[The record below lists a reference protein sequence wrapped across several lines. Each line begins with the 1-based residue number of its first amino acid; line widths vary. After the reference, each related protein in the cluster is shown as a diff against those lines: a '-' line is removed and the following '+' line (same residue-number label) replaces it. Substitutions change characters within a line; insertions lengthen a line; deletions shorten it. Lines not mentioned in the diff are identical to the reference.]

1 MPTLLQAQPVPQLN
15 MNGANTA
22 NALNGIASA
31 FMDTGQQALRQQAL
45 AQAQQKQSATLGL
58 GNVFGQLAQG
68 QAPDVN
74 AMLQYG
80 AAAGWSPEQL
90 RGYGSI
96 ASNLNDPNS
105 KVSTAFA
112 ASGGNYAHTPQGIRE
127 SQQFDLKKQEMGA
140 GQSAAAAAAARA
152 DAPINGMVNGQL
164 VTVRTGDVLAGKV
177 PGFQPLAGTDQM
189 KAAAGA
195 NADLYPGIKGTNP
208 VALPASSEDGA
219 PPNAPMSP
227 NQRIAMG
234 LDSNKEPTVQNY
246 VVRTPQG
253 VVTGRTADGKTDIAT
268 GQPLPGPAQIV
279 SPSNQGGVGG
289 FVPGQ
294 TEQSNLRRDYTN
306 ARSLAAG
313 AAQIADLV
321 DRNPSLVGFTG
332 NMARTAQSVIG
343 QGQTLAKAL
352 GFSSPEQAGR
362 AALATIA
369 KSVDLNSPDVQ
380 KTMDP
385 QFLMNLTDPNVHAID
400 RMHAVVTALAAPILF
415 PGNNQ
420 YMYSKDAMNR
430 VRSVIG
436 DPNAWLQDPKA
447 YSAGMRRLSDIAKQ
461 QADSSSAQLETG
473 DVRSAQPLNINPGA
487 APGQGPNPA
496 GNSPGGAPALTYV
509 PGKGFQ

>member
-1 MPTLLQAQPVPQLN
+1 
-15 MNGANTA
+15 MNGANTGQ
-22 NALNGIASA
+22 ALNGIASA

-45 AQAQQKQSATLGL
+45 AAAQQKQAAIGQVANAFQSLG
-58 GNVFGQLAQG
+58 QG
-68 QAPDVN
+68 QPVDYG
-74 AMLQYG
+74 MLG
-80 AAAGWSPEQL
+80 ASALAAGVDPSHL
-90 RGYGSI
+90 TGYTGAIGS
-96 ASNLNDPNS
+96 L
-105 KVSTAFA
+105 
-112 ASGGNYAHTPQGIRE
+112 SGNQP
-127 SQQFDLKKQEMGA
+127 L
-140 GQSAAAAAAARA
+140 A
-152 DAPINGMVNGQL
+152 DASLYSQGKYTSSLPGIQQQQGHELRKQQQQGDISARNEALARGDALVDGFVNGQPVKIRQADAL
-164 VTVRTGDVLAGKV
+164 KT
-177 PGFQPLAGTDQM
+177 PGFQPALGTDAYKGQGL
-189 KAAAGA
+189 ANAGA
-195 NADLYPGIKGTNP
+195 IPGVGGSNP
-208 VALPASSEDGA
+208 QVDESGNPKPLSDTQSVALG
-219 PPNAPMSP
+219 
-227 NQRIAMG
+227 IT
-234 LDSNKEPTVQNY
+234 SNKEPTVQNY

-253 VVTGRTADGKTDIAT
+253 IVTGRTADGKTDLMT
-268 GQPLPGPAQIV
+268 GKPLDQSAQLV
-279 SPSNQGGVGG
+279 SSSNQGGIGG

-313 AAQIADLV
+313 ASQIADLV

-352 GFSSPEQAGR
+352 GFNNPEQAGR

-380 KTMDP
+380 KSMDP

-415 PGNNQ
+415 PGNSQ

-436 DPNAWLQDPKA
+436 DPNSWLQDPKA

-461 QADSSSAQLETG
+461 QAESSAAQLETG
-473 DVRSAQPLNINPGA
+473 DVRSGSPLNINPGQ
-487 APGQGPNPA
+487 PSGQNPA